1 MDPITQGLVGA
12 VVPQSVSNKATIR
25 YATIVGL
32 LSGMAPDLDVLIRSK
47 TDHLL
52 WLEFHRHFT
61 HSIFFVPVGA
71 LICSILM
78 YFAFRKKYSF
88 KLTYLYSFLGYGT
101 HGLLDNCTSYG
112 TSLLWPLSTERF
124 SWSIISIIDP
134 VFSFILL
141 VVVLFAYFRRNQLLA
156 QIGLVFMFTYFALG
170 IFQHQRALDVQE
182 QIATKRNHVIERSI
196 VKPGFGNIILWR
208 SLYEAGG
215 RYYVDSIHIS
225 YFGGVKIAEGESLP
239 KLDLEKDFP
248 EIPKDSVAYRDI
260 ERFRNFSQGYLSV
273 AKENKDLI
281 TDVRYGLGVGSVSSM
296 WGVFINRDTPNAHL
310 PFVTFRKKI
319 KVNKYFFLNMIQ
331 GRLSN

>member
-12 VVPQSVSNKATIR
+12 VVPQSVSSKATIR

-61 HSIFFVPVGA
+61 HSLFFVPFGA
-71 LICSILM
+71 LICSFLL

-112 TSLLWPLSTERF
+112 TSLLWPLTKERF

-134 VFSFILL
+134 VFSSILL
-141 VVVLFAYFRRNQLLA
+141 GVVLFAYFRRKQLLA
-156 QIGLVFMFTYFALG
+156 QIGLVFMFAYFALG
-170 IFQHQRALDVQE
+170 VFQHQRALTVQE

-208 SLYEAGG
+208 SLYESDG
-215 RYYVDSIHIS
+215 RYYVDSIRLD
-225 YFGGVKIAEGESLP
+225 YFGRISISEGDSLP
-239 KLDLEKDFP
+239 KLNMKKDFP
-248 EIPKDSVAYRDI
+248 ELSENSVAYKDV

-273 AKENKDLI
+273 APENKDLI
-281 TDVRYGLGVGSVSSM
+281 TDVRYGLTVGSVSPM
-296 WGVFINRDTPNAHL
+296 WGILVNRKNPSAHT
-310 PFVTFRKKI
+310 PFVTFRRNLKMKK
-319 KVNKYFFLNMIQ
+319 NFLLNMIQ
-331 GRLSN
+331 GRLLI